1 MINILI
7 ADDHEIVRVGTGLLV
22 KEIFDSPH
30 IDEAEDFNKA
40 LLLLDKKK
48 YDLLILDVN
57 IPGGNTFDMIGL
69 ARLRQK
75 DVPIL
80 IFSSYD
86 EQLYSLRFLEEGA
99 NGYISKDA
107 ATDMVKQA
115 IKTVIEKRDYIS
127 TMVQEQLITIFKDKK
142 GKQSTDLALLSNREI
157 EIVRLLIKGIGT
169 NEAGQILNLRKNTIS
184 TYKARIFK
192 KLQVNNLIEL
202 ADKIKII

>member
-1 MINILI
+1 MFNILI
-7 ADDHEIVRVGTGLLV
+7 ADDHEIVRVGTTLLV
-22 KEIFDSPH
+22 KEIFNTATVEQTD
-30 IDEAEDFNKA
+30 DFNKA
-40 LLLLDKKK
+40 LQLLDKKN

-80 IFSSYD
+80 VFSSYD

-107 ATDMVKQA
+107 SSDMVKKA
-115 IKTVIEKRDYIS
+115 IKTVLEKKDYVS
-127 TMVQEQLITIFKDKK
+127 NEVQEQLLNIFKDKK
-142 GKQSTDLALLSNREI
+142 GKQSSDLALLSNREI
-157 EIVRLLIKGIGT
+157 EIVRLLIRGIGT
-169 NEAGQILNLRKNTIS
+169 KEAGQILNLRKNTIS

-192 KLQVNNLIEL
+192 KLQVNNVIEL
-202 ADKIKII
+202 ADKIKLI